1 MSKTKNDCSCPKF
14 KTSIGGQA
22 LIEGIMMRGPK
33 QTAMAVRTPDKSI
46 VVEYVEDNRDKNF
59 PKILKLPVIRGV
71 VNFIQTMILGY
82 KSLMRSAELSGM
94 EEVEENAEPGKF
106 EKFITEKFGDKL
118 FTIIGVIGMVLGVV
132 LAISLFVFV
141 PTFLVNLFNR
151 YVFSLGAF
159 TAVAEGVIKIAV
171 FIAYIALVALMPDIK
186 RTYEYHGA
194 EHKTI
199 ACFEA
204 GEELTVENAKKH
216 SRFHPRCG
224 TSFILIVLI
233 ISILAFLAV
242 PAEIGVLYRFL
253 LRIAAVPVIVG
264 VTYEIIK
271 LVGRHDNALTR
282 IISAPGLWLQRLT
295 TREPDDSQLEIAIA
309 AINAVLPEEK
319 SEAEW

>member
-1 MSKTKNDCSCPKF
+1 MSKCKKEEGCKKF

-33 QTAMAVRTPDKSI
+33 QTAMAVRTPDKSV

-59 PKILKLPVIRGV
+59 PKILKFPIIRGV
-71 VNFIQTMILGY
+71 VNFVQTMILGY

-94 EEVEENAEPGKF
+94 EEVENTQPSKF

-118 FTIIGVIGMVLGVV
+118 YTVIGIIGMVLGIII
-132 LAISLFVFV
+132 AISLFVFV
-141 PTFLVNLFNR
+141 PTYLVNLFNR
-151 YVFSLGAF
+151 FVFSLGAF
-159 TAVAEGVIKIAV
+159 TAVAEGLIKIVV

-242 PAEIGVLYRFL
+242 PANIGVLYRFI
-253 LRIAAVPVIVG
+253 LRIVAVPLIVG
-264 VTYEIIK
+264 ITYEIIK
-271 LVGRHDNALTR
+271 LVGRFDNAFTR
-282 IISAPGLWLQRLT
+282 IVSAPGLWLQRLT

>member
-1 MSKTKNDCSCPKF
+1 MSKCSKGSECPKF

-22 LIEGIMMRGPK
+22 LIEGIMMRGPSK
-33 QTAMAVRTPDKSI
+33 TAMAVRTPDKSI
-46 VVEYVEDNRDKNF
+46 VVEDVEDNRDKKF
-59 PKILKLPVIRGV
+59 PKFLKFPVIRGV
-71 VNFIQTMILGY
+71 VNFVQTMILGY

-94 EEVEENAEPGKF
+94 EEVEDTEPSKF

-118 FTIIGVIGMVLGVV
+118 FAVIGVIGMVLGVA

-151 YVFSLGAF
+151 FVFSLGAF

-171 FIAYIALVALMPDIK
+171 FIAYIALVALMPDIR
-186 RTYEYHGA
+186 RTFEYHGA

-242 PAEIGVLYRFL
+242 PADIGVLYRFL

-271 LVGRHDNALTR
+271 LVGRHDNAVTR